1 MMHEFS
7 FWQTI
12 AGGGWTL
19 VILAVLSVWALAV
32 IIDRFRIFK
41 KYQGDPEEIWNLIEP
56 FWIRKERTRVLE
68 ALEGK
73 KDFFSQIAGAAC
85 QTEKSAPA
93 FVLQSGRRAA
103 RNLFLILEKRLVIL
117 GTLAQLAPFIGLFG
131 TVLGIVRAF
140 RDLAHAEA
148 AGAAVVSQGIAEA
161 LLATAMGLFIAIL
174 SATAYNY
181 FQNKLRIWETHA
193 EELLERMTQTMER

>member
-1 MMHEFS
+1 MHEFS
-7 FWQTI
+7 FWQTV

-19 VILAVLSVWALAV
+19 LVLAALSVWALAV
-32 IIDRFRIFK
+32 IIDRYRVFK
-41 KYQGDPEEIWNLIEP
+41 KYQGDPEETWNLVEP
-56 FWIRKERTRVLE
+56 FWIRKERARALE

-73 KDFFSQIAGAAC
+73 KDFFSEVACAAC
-85 QTEKSAPA
+85 RTEKPAPA

-103 RNLFLILEKRLVIL
+103 RGLFLILEKRLVVL

-174 SATAYNY
+174 SSTAHNF
-181 FQNKLRIWETHA
+181 FQNKLRIWEAQA
-193 EELLERMTQTMER
+193 EDLMERLAQSLEQ